1 MLTTLLIIIG
11 LFFVGVVIAC
21 AYYWNINQKQDQERI
36 RRLRREKWS

>member
-11 LFFVGVVIAC
+11 LFFVGIAITC
-21 AYYWNINQKQDQERI
+21 AYYWNINQKQDQERS